1 MYKYLQRFTFI
12 VKDRYLYKEF
22 QKKLVAAKWIRNIK
36 GILELQGQGN
46 LFQNIFKTSEGEIR
60 ENNYKPKHKVF
71 LKKAS
76 ESYLKRIFY
85 SYINSTAIKSF
96 FSELKQLYKK
106 ENYFRGKEPS
116 NKTSALTKSMNM
128 DIRVVGTTKQ
138 LFLRVLRLKH
148 NFQKNE
154 VVTG

>member
-1 MYKYLQRFTFI
+1 MKTIISL
-12 VKDRYLYKEF
+12 D
-22 QKKLVAAKWIRNIK
+22 IR
-36 GILELQGQGN
+36 G
-46 LFQNIFKTSEGEIR
+46 FFK
-60 ENNYKPKHKVF
+60 
-71 LKKAS
+71 KKAS

-85 SYINSTAIKSF
+85 SYINCTAIKSF

-106 ENYFRGKEPS
+106 GSYFRGKEPS

-128 DIRVVGTTKQ
+128 DIWVVGTTKQ